1 MHFNRWLL
9 VAGLSLIC
17 AASVRATEPT
27 FAEDAALRAVQF
39 VDDKEGWAV
48 GDEGVVWH
56 TIDGG
61 RAWERQASGTRASL
75 RDLHFVNPFLGWIA
89 GREELPQGQGSVGV
103 LLFTRDGGL
112 SWQKILANAMP
123 GLNRVRFTDPRT
135 GLVFGDGS
143 DQFPTGVFQ
152 TKDGGKTWEPV
163 AGPRCTTWYAG
174 SFLKGE
180 NEPAG
185 ILAGAWNALATYRD
199 GRFSK
204 AEVDDLGGRNL
215 LGTYLNPQRAYAVG
229 QGGLVLVSKTQ
240 GARYAY
246 ADLKCTSD
254 VRASLDFHGVHGHG
268 DHVWVVGKPGSVVW
282 HSSDQGAS
290 WKMQKTG
297 SPLPLHSVH
306 FVDEARGWAVGEM
319 GVILAT
325 LDGGNTWKVQRQ
337 AGKRAA
343 LLFVHARVGDVPLEA
358 LARLGREDGY
368 LGAVMQVLAPDPESA
383 APRHAADGPRLA
395 LAVRRAGGCAS
406 DLLWQFPLPQHLA
419 SADKRALLTAW
430 NAQHDNQADKQF
442 LRQLVLGLRMWRPS
456 VVVTDHPDAQKTRN
470 PGGTLVAEALTEAIT
485 LAADP
490 KAFPE
495 HIESLGLQPW
505 RVVRLFTSWDNR
517 QQAHVVLDGNETRPA
532 LLGSACE
539 CAAPAFDL
547 LNDAPRELPRQRYF
561 RLASRERERPEEA
574 KINPD
579 NLMHGVPL
587 QPGGEARRTLL
598 EVKEPSPEVQKA
610 FRARRA
616 LEALAGN
623 PKDAARSLTQL
634 QGMLA
639 GLPPDQ
645 GAAAAFA
652 LAHQYARTGQWT
664 LARETFL
671 MMVDHYPAHPLSAG
685 AYRWLIQH
693 ISSSEAR
700 RRHEKEQFLMVNQ
713 VSFTPPA
720 AKKRGEDGDGDIQV
734 TGGEALESTGLAYL
748 SNSKQARNWYAGSM
762 EFAIRLG
769 SFGPLYASDPS
780 VQFCLQSARR
790 NLGKIN
796 EVRDWHEKLQNFLP
810 RGTWHDAAAAEL
822 WLENRQGPPPKAFM
836 MSRETMTKP
845 YLDGKLDD
853 ACWKST
859 VPIVLKNA
867 VGKTAA
873 SDDKDKGTG
882 KYVTEARFTHDD
894 RYLYLALRCT
904 HPAGQRVP
912 PVKPRPRDADLKPYD
927 RVSILL
933 DLDRDY
939 CTYFN
944 LEVDQR
950 GCVREDCWG
959 DKTWNPRWFVAVHS
973 TDDCWQIEAAIPLN
987 ELTSDRVRP
996 GAAWACNVVRI
1007 LPGRGVQALS
1017 LPADLEPRPE
1027 GMGLL
1032 LFAAQGK

>member
-1 MHFNRWLL
+1 MRINHLWLVL
-9 VAGLSLIC
+9 GLSLL
-17 AASVRATEPT
+17 ATASVRASGPIY
-27 FAEDAALRAVQF
+27 FEDAALRAVQF

-61 RAWERQASGTRASL
+61 RAWERQPTGTRASL
-75 RDLHFVNPFLGWIA
+75 RDLHFVNPFLGWVA

-152 TKDGGKTWEPV
+152 TKNGGKTWEPV
-163 AGPRCTTWYAG
+163 PGPRCSTWYAG

-180 NEPAG
+180 AEPSG

-204 AEVDDLGGRNL
+204 AEVDDLGGRSL
-215 LGTYLNPQRAYAVG
+215 LGTYLTPQRAFAVG
-229 QGGLVLVSKTQ
+229 QGGLLLVSKTQ

-246 ADLKCTSD
+246 ADLKCSPEL
-254 VRASLDFHGVHGHG
+254 RASLDFHGIHGHG
-268 DHVWVVGKPGSVVW
+268 DHVWVVGKPGSVIW
-282 HSSDQGAS
+282 HSGDQGTS

-297 SPLPLHSVH
+297 SPLPLHGVH
-306 FVDEARGWAVGEM
+306 FVDAAHGWAVGEM

-325 LDGGNTWKVQRQ
+325 LDGGNTWKMQRQ

-343 LLFVHARVGDVPLEA
+343 LMLVHAQASDVPLET
-358 LARLGREDGY
+358 LARLGMEDGY
-368 LGAVMQVLAPDPESA
+368 LTTVMQVLAADPESA
-383 APRHAADGPRLA
+383 SPRRATDSPRLA
-395 LAVRRAGGCAS
+395 LAVRRAGGCGA
-406 DLLWQFPLPQHLA
+406 DMLWQFPVPQHLA
-419 SADKRALLTAW
+419 LSDKRALLAVW

-442 LRQLVLGLRMWRPS
+442 LRQLVLGLRVWRPS
-456 VVVTDHPDAQKTRN
+456 VVVTDHPDAEKTKN
-470 PGGTLVAEALTEAIT
+470 PGGALVAEALNEAIA

-495 HIESLGLQPW
+495 QIEALGLQPW
-505 RVVRLFTSWDNR
+505 HVVRLFTLWDTR
-517 QQAHVVLDGNETRPA
+517 QQAQATLDGNETRPA

-547 LNDAPRELPRQRYF
+547 LNESPRQLPQQRYF
-561 RLASRERERPEEA
+561 RVASGNA
-574 KINPD
+574 KLNPD
-579 NLMHGVPL
+579 NLMDGVPL
-587 QPGGEARRTLL
+587 QPGGEARRRLL

-639 GLPPDQ
+639 GMPRDQ

-671 MMVDHYPAHPLSAG
+671 MMVDHYPEHPLSAG

-700 RRHEKEQFLMVNQ
+700 RRHEKEQFPMVNQ

-720 AKKRGEDGDGDIQV
+720 AKKRGKDGDKDGDSDIQV
-734 TGGEALESTGLAYL
+734 TGGETIESGGLAYL
-748 SNSKQARNWYAGSM
+748 SNNKQTRKWYAGSM

-780 VQFCLQSARR
+780 VLFCLQSARR

-796 EVRDWHEKLQNFLP
+796 EARDWYGKFKNFLP
-810 RGTWHDAAAAEL
+810 RGSWHDAAAAEL
-822 WLENRQGPPPKAFM
+822 WLENRQGPPPKPFAM
-836 MSRETMTKP
+836 CRESMTKP
-845 YLDGKLDD
+845 FLDGKLDD
-853 ACWKST
+853 ACWQAA
-859 VPIVLKNA
+859 VPVILKNA
-867 VGKTAA
+867 VGRTAG
-873 SDDKDKGTG
+873 SEEKEVG
-882 KYVTEARFTHDD
+882 KYVTEARFIHDD
-894 RYLYLALRCT
+894 LYLYLGLRCT

-927 RVSILL
+927 RVSLML

-950 GCVREDCWG
+950 GCLREDCWG

-996 GAAWACNVVRI
+996 GAAWACNIVRI

-1017 LPADLEPRPE
+1017 LPADIEPRPE